1 LEMAYTFRPQIP
13 MNKGID
19 EIKRLHSVSIYR
31 LWGRRCDNLYSP
43 TPAGTTGSTGSG
55 SLVRTGSPGS
65 GSLGWTSLVSRSTT
79 LTDLGGPG
87 VVPAGRWPHTDEVYG
102 FRYIQYNTWPNHGLL
117 DRVGCSQALFT
128 VAECRIVNSRLN

>member
-1 LEMAYTFRPQIP
+1 M
-13 MNKGID
+13 
-19 EIKRLHSVSIYR
+19 LHSVSIYR

-102 FRYIQYNTWPNHGLL
+102 FRYIQYLAKPRTARQGGLL
-117 DRVGCSQALFT
+117 T
-128 VAECRIVNSRLN
+128 VAESRIVNSRLYHRRQFCPDC